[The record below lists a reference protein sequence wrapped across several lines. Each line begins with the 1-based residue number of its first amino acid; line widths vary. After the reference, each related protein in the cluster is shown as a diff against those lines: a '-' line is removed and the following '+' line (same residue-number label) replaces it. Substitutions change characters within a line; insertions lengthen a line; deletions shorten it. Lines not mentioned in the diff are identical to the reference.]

1 MDRIRILAV
10 FLLPSVRRSAGRR
23 KKGGRRVR
31 EKGKRPQSSSDRR
44 GRTEDEREGE
54 REAAAREKGERE
66 RAQVNERMASL
77 PPSPC
82 LFVLHLA
89 SKNSLRSPAASPS
102 LPPSHCYP
110 SSQLPPS
117 LHQQL
122 SFPPSAPRG
131 LCKLLP
137 LLLRRE
143 PESEGREMR
152 ASLSFSVA

>member
-10 FLLPSVRRSAGRR
+10 FLLPLVRRSAGREGER
-23 KKGGRRVR
+23 EEGEGERQTTSILFRPTRTDGGRER
-31 EKGKRPQSSSDRR
+31 KR
-44 GRTEDEREGE
+44 GRE
-54 REAAAREKGERE
+54 REAAAREKRE

-102 LPPSHCYP
+102 LPPSPIAILLPNYRP
-110 SSQLPPS
+110 PFTSSCPS
-117 LHQQL
+117 LC
-122 SFPPSAPRG
+122 PPRG

-143 PESEGREMR
+143 PESEGK
-152 ASLSFSVA
+152 